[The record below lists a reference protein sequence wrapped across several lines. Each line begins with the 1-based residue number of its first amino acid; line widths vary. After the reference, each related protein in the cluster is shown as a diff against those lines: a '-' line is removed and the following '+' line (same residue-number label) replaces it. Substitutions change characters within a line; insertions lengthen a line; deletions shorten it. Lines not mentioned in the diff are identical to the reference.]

1 MPGIAFDPSVDTF
14 NVFYYVSCTSGFYS
28 FTSRTA
34 NVLPC
39 SRDPPKRFHDWKYK
53 FFYFH
58 CGHSQSVGG
67 AIRVKHSSRLWY
79 FDYVVVSDT
88 LSGLDVGIKSTAEED
103 QATITQIMEKKRNIL
118 ADAKRKLD
126 TEATLNVSEKKRKLM
141 GQPEGPSPSESEVD
155 LSVFKKK
162 SGYILEDM
170 FVESSGRKGSTKV
183 TGLRSRRSIT
193 RSSKPTIPDISSIPG
208 PESPPAAVFGESP
221 IRDPVCPED
230 VKGKDPEG
238 VVRSVFV
245 EKVQPSTLLGV
256 AFCERVEG
264 IETDVESSETTPPM
278 SKYTRRVP
286 SGGEGH
292 GRSEGKGG
300 SVSSRREAS
309 GSWMAH
315 NPTCD
320 NLPHAPRWSLVQE
333 SQMDSLDNCHE
344 FYSMSLPP
352 PNIYIRKIGTASD
365 C

>member
-1 MPGIAFDPSVDTF
+1 
-14 NVFYYVSCTSGFYS
+14 
-28 FTSRTA
+28 
-34 NVLPC
+34 
-39 SRDPPKRFHDWKYK
+39 
-53 FFYFH
+53 
-58 CGHSQSVGG
+58 
-67 AIRVKHSSRLWY
+67 
-79 FDYVVVSDT
+79 
-88 LSGLDVGIKSTAEED
+88 
-103 QATITQIMEKKRNIL
+103 
-118 ADAKRKLD
+118 
-126 TEATLNVSEKKRKLM
+126 M
-141 GQPEGPSPSESEVD
+141 GQPEGPAPSESEVD

-170 FVESSGRKGSTKV
+170 FVGSSGRKGSKKV

-221 IRDPVCPED
+221 IRDPVRPED

-256 AFCERVEG
+256 AFRERVEG

-320 NLPHAPRWSLVQE
+320 NLPHAPRCSLVQE